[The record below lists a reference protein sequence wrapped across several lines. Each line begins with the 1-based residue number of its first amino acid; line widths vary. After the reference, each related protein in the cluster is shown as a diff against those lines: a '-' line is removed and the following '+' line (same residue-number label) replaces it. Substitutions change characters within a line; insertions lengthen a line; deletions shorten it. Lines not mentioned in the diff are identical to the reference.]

1 VLGFPAMFRGVV
13 LLPWLCAGA
22 LAASPVPPQTR
33 LQTLQTELAA
43 LPTPLR
49 GPIGGTLG
57 YASEVF
63 PGPGRDAFKWAGVD
77 LGVPRQ
83 IDGIALA
90 PSWMIGADRTERSH
104 GFPAQ
109 FRVETSLDPE
119 FSQPRVVFESGPAFP
134 DPGRHP
140 VWIELQPHSARCV
153 RVVATKLRSSFFGL
167 SELFVFSGERNIAL
181 GAPALALDKIS
192 LNPNW
197 SPAHLSDGFTPLGL
211 PTGVLVKSRECFR
224 SAPLPGELEPSWLE
238 VTLAQQT
245 ELSALALVPAAWI
258 SNLARIQQLGEGFPL
273 AFRVEVAAGAGP
285 WRKVFEHGPEERQ
298 PFPNPS
304 NLAWYCALPET
315 TQADRVRV
323 TATRHLYNE
332 AAAGF
337 YLALSEIQLL
347 DAEGRN
353 VALNAEVT
361 SSHPPKTNRIFGPK
375 RVVDGYSSEGSLLP
389 VRDWLK
395 ALDRRRRLLLEIESL
410 QTEVELRATSR
421 ARLLKTLAWTAGLL
435 LAGAAAG
442 QFWHARRTRAR
453 REAQL
458 REKIAQDLHDEIG
471 STLGSISLYADG
483 LSHRATSQDQTRLI
497 RVAEMARDAS
507 QTMRDLVWVIDERSD
522 NSENL
527 FDRLRETAGRLL
539 GDLHLDFEA
548 PTGEKTAPISPEQK
562 RHLLLFV
569 KEALHNV
576 LRHAGASEVAVR
588 IRSEPEHWLILVEDN
603 GRGFERENPG
613 GSQLEKLYAR
623 AARLRGKLEVDTAPG
638 KGTRLRLTAPRKLSV
653 V

>member
-1 VLGFPAMFRGVV
+1 MFRGVV

-22 LAASPVPPQTR
+22 IAASPVPPQTR
-33 LQTLQTELAA
+33 LQTLQTELAS

-63 PGPGRDAFKWAGVD
+63 HGPGRDSFKWAGVD

-90 PSWMIGADRTERSH
+90 PSWMIGTDRSERSH
-104 GFPAQ
+104 GFPIQ

-167 SELFVFSGERNIAL
+167 SELFVFSGARNIAL

-192 LNPNW
+192 LNANW
-197 SPAHLSDGFTPLGL
+197 SPEHLTDGFTPLGL
-211 PTGVLVKSRECFR
+211 PTGVLVKSRECYR
-224 SAPLPGELEPSWLE
+224 SAPLPDELEPSWLE
-238 VTLAQQT
+238 VSLPRTT

-258 SNLARIQQLGEGFPL
+258 TNLARIQQLGEGFPL
-273 AFRVEVAAGAGP
+273 AFRVEVAVGAGP

-304 NLAWYCALPET
+304 NLAWYSALPEG
-315 TQADRVRV
+315 TQADRVRI
-323 TATRHLYNE
+323 TATRHLYNQ
-332 AAAGF
+332 AAEGF
-337 YLALSEIQLL
+337 YFALGELQVL

-353 VALNAEVT
+353 AALNAVVG
-361 SSHPPKTNRIFGPK
+361 SSHPPEADRVFGPE
-375 RVVDGYSSEGSLLP
+375 RAVDGYSSEGSLLSL
-389 VRDWLK
+389 RDWLQ
-395 ALDRRRRLLLEIESL
+395 ALDRRRRLLIEIDAL
-410 QTEVELRATSR
+410 QTELDLRAASH
-421 ARLLKTLAWTAGLL
+421 ARLWKTLGWAAGALL
-435 LAGAAAG
+435 TGAAAG
-442 QFWHARRTRAR
+442 QLWHARRTRAR
-453 REAQL
+453 QEARL
-458 REKIAQDLHDEIG
+458 REQIAQDLHDEIG

-483 LSHRATSQDQTRLI
+483 LSHRATPQDQTRLI

-507 QTMRDLVWVIDERSD
+507 QTMRDLVWVIDQRSD
-522 NSENL
+522 DSENL
-527 FDRLRETAGRLL
+527 FERLRETAGRLL
-539 GDLHLDFEA
+539 GDLPLQFEA

-562 RHLLLFV
+562 RHVLLFV

-576 LRHAGASEVAVR
+576 LRHAAASEVAVR
-588 IRSEPEHWLILVEDN
+588 IRSEPEHWSMLVEDN

-613 GSQLEKLYAR
+613 GSQLEKLHAR
-623 AARLRGKLEVDTAPG
+623 AARLRGRLEVDTAPG
-638 KGTRLRLTAPRKLSV
+638 QGTRLRLTIPRRLTAA
-653 V
+653 